1 MKAIS
6 PRFKPLLRQL
16 RELRRELAEL
26 KANPPPPPPHP
37 LQVFADAM
45 RPHDEREC
53 GESA

>member
-1 MKAIS
+1 MKPIP

-16 RELRRELAEL
+16 RDLRRELAEL

-45 RPHDEREC
+45 RPPKDDE
-53 GESA
+53 